1 MPYFSGVDT
10 IDASSVNF
18 SLLGINHSYWADK
31 LEVLR
36 DLANVLQK
44 VPQLRPNLKQLE
56 LKDVGGKYWLITKPS
71 P

>member
-1 MPYFSGVDT
+1 MPLFPGVDT
-10 IDASSVNF
+10 IDASTVNF

-44 VPQLRPNLKQLE
+44 VPQLRPNLE
-56 LKDVGGKYWLITKPS
+56 ERTDVGGQYWLIRRRS